1 MSFYQLSVAINRAL
15 MRFQFIE
22 EGMRVY
28 LDSAYLLVKAT
39 LDGTLPVRLTRKQI
53 ESKTLRQLVGEFE
66 KFNDNESLISD
77 IRDLIEDRN
86 FVAHQAFLVVG
97 QRLLADASLSEEID
111 KLASIADKAEK
122 CAEALRKEMK
132 DVEAKLHKEIPGE

>member
-53 ESKTLRQLVGEFE
+53 ESKTLRQLVGDFE

-122 CAEALRKEMK
+122 CVEALRKELR
-132 DVEAKLHKEIPGE
+132 DVEAKLHKEIPG